1 MEFPDLL
8 KRFIS
13 YVKIDT
19 RSDEDSQ
26 TFPSTAGQLALA
38 EILKD
43 DLLEMGLSDVH
54 VNEHGYVFGTLKTNQ
69 DGQSPVIALI
79 AHLDTSPDVSGSGV
93 NPQIHNNYDG
103 RDIILSERPDV
114 IIRADE
120 NPALKDKIGKTIITT
135 DGTTL
140 LGADDKAGIAEIMS
154 AIRYLTDH
162 PELPI
167 PHIRILFTPDEEL
180 GHGTEKLTINE
191 IAADIGYTVDGETAG
206 EIEDE
211 TFCADMVNIR
221 VCGINVH
228 PGKAKGKM
236 VNAIKIASE
245 ILECFPKDCLSPETT
260 DGEDG
265 YIHPHFISGTVEEAN
280 ITVLI
285 RDFKEEGLKDKEAFI
300 LSVVVEARG
309 RHPKATIFFDIERS
323 YRNMKQVL
331 DNYPEVIETA
341 EEAIRQSGLTPVRT
355 NIRGGTDGAR
365 LSFMGLPTPNLFTGG
380 YNFHSRYEWI
390 ALEDMEKAAEVIV
403 RLMGLWAEKGSR
415 KNQGVES
422 LP

>member
-1 MEFPDLL
+1 MEFPGLL
-8 KRFIS
+8 DRFLT

-19 RSDEDSQ
+19 RSNEDSG
-26 TFPSTAGQLALA
+26 TFPSTMTQLDFAQR
-38 EILKD
+38 LKQE
-43 DLLEMGLSDVH
+43 LSGIGLSDAT
-54 VNEHGYVFGTLKTNQ
+54 VNEHGYVFATLKSNQ
-69 DGQSPVIALI
+69 KEQPPVVALI
-79 AHLDTSPDVSGSGV
+79 AHLDTSPDVSGNGV
-93 NPQIHNNYDG
+93 NPLVHRDYDG
-103 RDIILSERPDV
+103 GDILLSWDTAAVLRVE
-114 IIRADE
+114 E
-120 NPALKDKIGKTIITT
+120 NPDLKEKIGNTIITT

-162 PELPI
+162 PELPR
-167 PHIRILFTPDEEL
+167 PHIRILFTPDEEI
-180 GHGTEKLTINE
+180 GHGTEKLTIDE

-206 EIEDE
+206 AIEDE

-245 ILECFPKDCLSPETT
+245 ILERFPKDSLSPETT
-260 DGEDG
+260 DGQEG
-265 YIHPHFISGTVEEAN
+265 YIHPHFMSGTVEEAN

-309 RHPKATIFFDIERS
+309 RHPKATIFFDIEKS
-323 YRNMKQVL
+323 YRNMKVIL
-331 DNYPEVIETA
+331 DKHPDVIEMS
-341 EEAIRQSGLTPVRT
+341 EEAIRLTGLIPERSS
-355 NIRGGTDGAR
+355 IRGGTDGAR

-380 YNFHSRYEWI
+380 HNFHSRHEWI

-403 RLMGLWAEKGSR
+403 RLMGLWAEKRSQEIG
-415 KNQGVES
+415 GVK
-422 LP
+422 P